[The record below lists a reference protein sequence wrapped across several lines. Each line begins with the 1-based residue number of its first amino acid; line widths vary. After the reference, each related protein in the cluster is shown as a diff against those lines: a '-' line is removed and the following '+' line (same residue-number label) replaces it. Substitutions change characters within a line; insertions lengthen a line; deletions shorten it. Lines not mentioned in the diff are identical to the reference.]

1 MTSLSVVLSPC
12 PGFKPLPRKTY
23 SRVTIQSCRGRI
35 VLIGGNWR
43 DDSGNGDPVDTD
55 DTPVGPMAGMYI
67 DANYIEALLDDRY
80 QRIVPLP
87 FGLAFDLLVGILLYV
102 YFREAVTAR
111 GKLKVLGVFLLPL
124 LASYVIFATFNWYLD
139 FILPLMLCFAHLVFE
154 CGRSYQQLR
163 HLEAAAH
170 STGGSE

>member
-1 MTSLSVVLSPC
+1 MS
-12 PGFKPLPRKTY
+12 GFQTVAAEKLFKGDEDA
-23 SRVTIQSCRGRI
+23 IESCRGRI

-43 DDSGNGDPVDTD
+43 DDSGNGDPVDTH

-67 DANYIEALLDDRY
+67 HANYMEAPLDDRY

-87 FGLAFDLLVGILLYV
+87 FGLAFYLFVGILLYV
-102 YFREAVTAR
+102 YFHEAVTAR

-124 LASYVIFATFNWYLD
+124 LASYVILANFNWYLD

-154 CGRSYQQLR
+154 WGRSYQQLR
-163 HLEAAAH
+163 HLEATAH
-170 STGGSE
+170 STGGFE